1 MEFSILYAIQNLRTD
16 FLDSAILKLTDLVGS
31 YGELWLIAAAVML
44 TNRKTRRCAYTMLI
58 SYLLVF
64 GVGQLALKDL
74 VARVRPCDIDTTV
87 KLLVERPTGGSFPSA
102 HTALAFASAASVFLH
117 HKKAGIAV
125 LVPAVLIAF
134 SRLYLFVHFP
144 TDVLGGIVLGVLAA
158 LIAKKLVELIEKKIP
173 DKYKE

>member
-16 FLDSAILKLTDLVGS
+16 FLDTAIVKLTELVGS
-31 YGELWLIAAAVML
+31 YGEIWLIAAAVML

-64 GVGQLALKDL
+64 GIGQLWLKN
-74 VARVRPCDIDTTV
+74 VIVRGRPCNIDRAV
-87 KLLVERPTGGSFPSA
+87 KLLVERPTSWGFPST
-102 HTALAFASAASVFLH
+102 HTGWAFAAATSVFLH

-125 LVPAVLIAF
+125 LALAALIAF

-144 TDVLGGIVLGVLAA
+144 SDVLGGVVLGVLMA
-158 LIAKKLVELIEKKIP
+158 LLAKKLVTIIEAKIP

>member
-16 FLDSAILKLTDLVGS
+16 FLDTVIVKLTELVGS
-31 YGELWLIAAAVML
+31 YGEIWLIAAAVML

-64 GVGQLALKDL
+64 GIGQLWLKN
-74 VARVRPCDIDTTV
+74 VIVRGRPCNIDRAV
-87 KLLVERPTGGSFPSA
+87 KLLVERPTSWGFPST
-102 HTALAFASAASVFLH
+102 HTGWAFAAATSVFLH

-125 LVPAVLIAF
+125 LALAALIAF

-144 TDVLGGIVLGVLAA
+144 SDVLGGIVLGVLAA
-158 LIAKKLVELIEKKIP
+158 LVARKLVTIVEAKIP

>member
-1 MEFSILYAIQNLRTD
+1 MDFSILYAIQNLRTD
-16 FLDSAILKLTDLVGS
+16 FLDTAIVKLTDLIGS
-31 YGELWLIAAAVML
+31 YGEIWLIAAAVML

-64 GVGQLALKDL
+64 GIGQLWLKN
-74 VARVRPCDIDTTV
+74 VIVRGRPCNIDRAV
-87 KLLVERPTGGSFPSA
+87 KLLVERPTSWGFPST
-102 HTALAFASAASVFLH
+102 HTGWAFAAATSVFLY

-125 LVPAVLIAF
+125 LVLAALIAF

-144 TDVLGGIVLGVLAA
+144 SDVLGGIVLGVLAA
-158 LIAKKLVELIEKKIP
+158 LLAKKLVTIIEAKIP

>member
-1 MEFSILYAIQNLRTD
+1 MDFSILYAIQNLHTD
-16 FLDSAILKLTDLVGS
+16 FLDTAIVKLTNIVGS

-44 TNRKTRRCAYTMLI
+44 TNRKTRRCAYTMLL

-64 GVGQLALKDL
+64 AVGQLGLKNLIDR
-74 VARVRPCDIDTTV
+74 ARPCNIDTAV
-87 KLLVERPTGGSFPSA
+87 ALLVERPTSGGFPSTHA
-102 HTALAFASAASVFLH
+102 AWAFAAATSVLLY

-125 LVPAVLIAF
+125 LVIAALIAL

-144 TDVLGGIVLGVLAA
+144 SDVLGGIVLGA
-158 LIAKKLVELIEKKIP
+158 LMALLAKKLVTVLEAKIP

>member
-1 MEFSILYAIQNLRTD
+1 MEFSILYAIQSLRTD

-31 YGELWLIAAAVML
+31 YGEIWLIAAAVML
-44 TNRKTRRCAYTMLI
+44 TNRKTRRCAYTMLL

-64 GVGQLALKDL
+64 GIGQFALKDL
-74 VARVRPCDIDTTV
+74 VARVRPCNIDTAV
-87 KLLVERPTGGSFPSA
+87 ALLVERPTSYSFPST
-102 HTALAFASAASVFLH
+102 HTAWAFAAATSVFLH

-125 LVPAVLIAF
+125 LAVAALIAF

-158 LIAKKLVELIEKKIP
+158 LVAKALVSFIEKKIP

>member
-1 MEFSILYAIQNLRTD
+1 MDFSILYAIQNLHTD
-16 FLDSAILKLTDLVGS
+16 FLDTAIVKLTNIVGS

-44 TNRKTRRCAYTMLI
+44 TNRKTRRCAYTMLL

-64 GVGQLALKDL
+64 AVGQLGLKNLIDR
-74 VARVRPCDIDTTV
+74 ARPCNIDTAV
-87 KLLVERPTGGSFPSA
+87 ALLVERPTSGGFPSTHA
-102 HTALAFASAASVFLH
+102 AWAFAAATSVLLY

-125 LVPAVLIAF
+125 LVIAALIAL

-144 TDVLGGIVLGVLAA
+144 SDVLGGIVLGVLAA
-158 LIAKKLVELIEKKIP
+158 LVAKALVDFIEKKIP

>member
-44 TNRKTRRCAYTMLI
+44 TNRKTRRCAYTMVL

-64 GVGQLALKDL
+64 GVGQLGFKDL
-74 VARVRPCDIDTTV
+74 VARVRPCQIDTAV
-87 KLLVERPTGGSFPSA
+87 KLLVERPTSWGFPST
-102 HTALAFASAASVFLH
+102 HTGWAFAAAASVFLH

-125 LVPAVLIAF
+125 LVLAALIAF

-144 TDVLGGIVLGVLAA
+144 SDVLGGIVLGVLAA
-158 LIAKKLVELIEKKIP
+158 LLAKKLVALVEAKIP

>member
-1 MEFSILYAIQNLRTD
+1 MEFSILYAIQNLHTD
-16 FLDSAILKLTDLVGS
+16 FLDTVILKLTDLIGS
-31 YGELWLIAAAVML
+31 YGEIWLIAAAVML

-64 GVGQLALKDL
+64 GIGQLWLKN
-74 VARVRPCDIDTTV
+74 VIVRGRPCNIDRTIE
-87 KLLVERPTGGSFPSA
+87 LLVERPTSWGFPST
-102 HTALAFASAASVFLH
+102 HTAWAFAAATSVFLH
-117 HKKAGIAV
+117 HKKAGFAV
-125 LVPAVLIAF
+125 LVLAALIAF

-158 LIAKKLVELIEKKIP
+158 LVAKALVDFIEKKIP

>member
-1 MEFSILYAIQNLRTD
+1 MEFSILYAIQNLHTP
-16 FLDSAILKLTDLVGS
+16 FLDQLILKLTDIVGS
-31 YGELWLIAAAVML
+31 YGEIWLIAAAVML

-64 GVGQLALKDL
+64 GIGQFVLKDL
-74 VARVRPCDIDTTV
+74 VARVRPCQIDTAV
-87 KLLVERPTGGSFPSA
+87 ALLVERPTSYSFPSTHA
-102 HTALAFASAASVFLH
+102 AWAFAAATSVFLY

-125 LVPAVLIAF
+125 LVLAALIAL

-144 TDVLGGIVLGVLAA
+144 SDVLGGIVLGVLAA
-158 LIAKKLVELIEKKIP
+158 LVAKVIVNAVEKKIP

>member
-16 FLDSAILKLTDLVGS
+16 FLDTAILKLTDLVGS
-31 YGELWLIAAAVML
+31 YGEIWLIAAAVML
-44 TNRKTRRCAYTMLI
+44 TNRKTRRCAYTMVL

-64 GVGQLALKDL
+64 GLGQLWLKN
-74 VARVRPCDIDTTV
+74 VIVRGRPCNIDRAV
-87 KLLVERPTGGSFPSA
+87 KLLVERPTSWGFPST
-102 HTALAFASAASVFLH
+102 HTGWAFAAATSVFLH

-125 LVPAVLIAF
+125 LALAALIAF

-144 TDVLGGIVLGVLAA
+144 SDVLGGVVLGVLMA
-158 LIAKKLVELIEKKIP
+158 LLAKKIVTIIEAKIP

>member
-31 YGELWLIAAAVML
+31 YGEIWLIAAAVML

-64 GVGQLALKDL
+64 GIGQLWLKN
-74 VARVRPCDIDTTV
+74 VIVRGRPCNIDRAV
-87 KLLVERPTGGSFPSA
+87 KLLVERPTSWGFPST
-102 HTALAFASAASVFLH
+102 HTGWAFAAATSVFLH

-125 LVPAVLIAF
+125 LALAALIAF

-144 TDVLGGIVLGVLAA
+144 SDVLGGVVLGVLAA
-158 LIAKKLVELIEKKIP
+158 LLAKKLVTIIEAKIP

>member
-16 FLDSAILKLTDLVGS
+16 FLDTVIVKLTELVGS
-31 YGELWLIAAAVML
+31 YGEIWLIAAAVML

-64 GVGQLALKDL
+64 GIGQLWLKN
-74 VARVRPCDIDTTV
+74 VIVRGRPCNIDRAV
-87 KLLVERPTGGSFPSA
+87 KLLVERPTSWGFPST
-102 HTALAFASAASVFLH
+102 HTGWAFAAATSVFLH

-125 LVPAVLIAF
+125 LALAALIAF

-144 TDVLGGIVLGVLAA
+144 SDVLGGVVLGVLMA
-158 LIAKKLVELIEKKIP
+158 LLAKKLVTIIEAKIP

>member
-16 FLDSAILKLTDLVGS
+16 FLDSVILKLTDIVGS
-31 YGELWLIAAAVML
+31 YGEIWLIAAAVML

-64 GVGQLALKDL
+64 GIGQLWLKN
-74 VARVRPCDIDTTV
+74 VIVRGRPCNIDRAV
-87 KLLVERPTGGSFPSA
+87 KLLVERPTSWGFPST
-102 HTALAFASAASVFLH
+102 HTGWAFAAATSVFLH
-117 HKKAGIAV
+117 HKKAGVAV
-125 LVPAVLIAF
+125 LVLAALIAF

-144 TDVLGGIVLGVLAA
+144 SDVLGGIVLGVLAA
-158 LIAKKLVELIEKKIP
+158 LLAKKLVTIIEAKIP

>member
-16 FLDSAILKLTDLVGS
+16 FLDTVILKLTDLIGS
-31 YGELWLIAAAVML
+31 YGEIWLIAAAVML

-64 GVGQLALKDL
+64 GIGQLWLKN
-74 VARVRPCDIDTTV
+74 VIVRGRPCNIDRAV
-87 KLLVERPTGGSFPSA
+87 KLLVERPTSWGFPST
-102 HTALAFASAASVFLH
+102 HTGWAFAAATSVFLH

-125 LVPAVLIAF
+125 LALAALIAF

-144 TDVLGGIVLGVLAA
+144 SDVLGGVVLGVLMA
-158 LIAKKLVELIEKKIP
+158 LLAKKLVTIIEAKIP

>member
-16 FLDSAILKLTDLVGS
+16 FLDTVILKLTDLVGS
-31 YGELWLIAAAVML
+31 YGEIWLIAAAVML

-64 GVGQLALKDL
+64 GIGQLWLKN
-74 VARVRPCDIDTTV
+74 VIVRGRPCNIDRAV
-87 KLLVERPTGGSFPSA
+87 KLLVERPTSWGFPST
-102 HTALAFASAASVFLH
+102 HTGWAFAAATSVFLH

-125 LVPAVLIAF
+125 LALAALIAF

-144 TDVLGGIVLGVLAA
+144 SDVLGGVVLGVLMA
-158 LIAKKLVELIEKKIP
+158 LLAKKLVTIIEAKIP

>member
-16 FLDSAILKLTDLVGS
+16 FLDTVILKLTDLIGS
-31 YGELWLIAAAVML
+31 YGEIWLIAAAVML

-64 GVGQLALKDL
+64 GIGQLWLKN
-74 VARVRPCDIDTTV
+74 VIVRGRPCNIDRTIE
-87 KLLVERPTGGSFPSA
+87 LLVERPTSWGFPST
-102 HTALAFASAASVFLH
+102 HTAWAFAAATSVFLH
-117 HKKAGIAV
+117 HKKAGFAV
-125 LVPAVLIAF
+125 LALAALIAL

-144 TDVLGGIVLGVLAA
+144 SDVLGGIVLGVLAA
-158 LIAKKLVELIEKKIP
+158 LVAKVLVDFIEKKIP

>member
-16 FLDSAILKLTDLVGS
+16 FLDTVIVKLTELVGS
-31 YGELWLIAAAVML
+31 YGEIWLIAAAVML

-64 GVGQLALKDL
+64 GIGQLWLKN
-74 VARVRPCDIDTTV
+74 VIVRGRPCNIDRAV
-87 KLLVERPTGGSFPSA
+87 KLLVERPTSWGFPST
-102 HTALAFASAASVFLH
+102 HTGWAFAAATSVFLH

-125 LVPAVLIAF
+125 LVLAVLIAF

-144 TDVLGGIVLGVLAA
+144 SDVLGGIVLGVLAA
-158 LIAKKLVELIEKKIP
+158 LIAKVIVNAVEKKIP